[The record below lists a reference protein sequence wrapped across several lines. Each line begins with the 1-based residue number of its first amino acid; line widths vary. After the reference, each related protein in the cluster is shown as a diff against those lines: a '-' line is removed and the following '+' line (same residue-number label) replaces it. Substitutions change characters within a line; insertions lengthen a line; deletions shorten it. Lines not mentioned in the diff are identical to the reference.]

1 MNRLLAALLSVTAL
15 AATVA
20 ACAPK
25 TTTPTAAPAANTT
38 VTAVPSQPPPAS
50 TTAPANTTALAN
62 IKALANTAAPASTG
76 AASNTAPAPVTPTVA
91 PGATAAQ
98 SSSIDPARY
107 AFTAV
112 AQGLHSPLLV
122 TNAGDGTGRL
132 FVVEQ
137 GGTIRVVQ
145 KGAVLPQPFLDL
157 AALVTHGVSEEGLLG
172 LAFDPHY
179 AQSGQFYV
187 DYTDINGN
195 SHVARYHVSSAD
207 SNQADPGSAQDL
219 LQVQQPP
226 YPNHKGG
233 NIVFGPDGYLY
244 VNFGD
249 GGSQGDPNGNGQN
262 RNTLLGK
269 LLRLDVS
276 GGGDKYSIP
285 PSNPFVGQSGIKGE
299 IWAYGL
305 RNPWRA
311 TFDRATGDFWIADV
325 GQDTYEEID
334 YQPAGDKGGEDY
346 GWNYMEGFHT
356 YQGQAPAG
364 LTLVPP
370 VVEYTHQVGGCAV
383 VGGYVY
389 RGQGLPEL
397 NGAYFY
403 GDYCSG
409 LTWSLSRAGSQ
420 WQSAP
425 FISTHLQ
432 ISSFGAD
439 EAGELYVCDYGAGA
453 IYKLARTS

>member
-1 MNRLLAALLSVTAL
+1 MKRILALLLMVVL
-15 AATVA
+15 A
-20 ACAPK
+20 ACASPSG
-25 TTTPTAAPAANTT
+25 TNTPPTQTAAPATQGASAAT
-38 VTAVPSQPPPAS
+38 QPPATSQSAGQTPISPGTA
-50 TTAPANTTALAN
+50 TEALQATAPAQASSAPTTAAS
-62 IKALANTAAPASTG
+62 TAAVTATVQTG
-76 AASNTAPAPVTPTVA
+76 N
-91 PGATAAQ
+91 
-98 SSSIDPARY
+98 IDPARY
-107 AFTAV
+107 TFAAV
-112 AQGLHSPLLV
+112 AQGFHAPLLV

-137 GGTIRVVQ
+137 GGAIHVVQ
-145 KGAVLPQPFLDL
+145 NGAVLPQAFIDL
-157 AALVTHGVSEEGLLG
+157 STLVTHGGSEQGLLG

-187 DYTDINGN
+187 DYTDVNGN
-195 SHVARYHVSSAD
+195 SHVVRYHVSSAD
-207 SNQADPGSAQDL
+207 PNQADPASAQDL

-244 VNFGD
+244 VSLGD

-285 PSNPFVGQSGIKGE
+285 PSNPFVGQNGVKPE

-311 TFDRATGDFWIADV
+311 TFDRATSDLWIADV

-334 YQPAGDKGGEDY
+334 FQPAGDKGGENY
-346 GWNYMEGFHT
+346 GWRFMEGFHP
-356 YQGQAPAG
+356 YQGQPPAG

-370 VVEYTHQVGGCAV
+370 VAEYTHQEGGCAV
-383 VGGYVY
+383 AGGYVY
-389 RGQGLPEL
+389 RGPSLPEL
-397 NGAYFY
+397 DGIYFL

-409 LTWSLSRAGSQ
+409 LTWTLARAAGQ
-420 WQSAP
+420 TQRAL
-425 FISTHLQ
+425 FIKTGFQ
-432 ISSFGAD
+432 ISSFGQD
-439 EAGELYVCDYGAGA
+439 EAGELYVCDYGAGV
-453 IYKLARTS
+453 IYRLSRSQ